1 MVKHAGLGGIDIPAV
16 GGDVVGLR
24 AVGLGVEGVLVG
36 DGHVADLGGLDLLPL
51 GPDDHV
57 TGGGGVL
64 CEHVGALLVVGP
76 ADELVAGVREH
87 VHRDGVNVP
96 EVRRNVVGG
105 GSDGLGVEGV
115 LVGDG
120 HVAELNLLPLRP
132 DRDGIS
138 AQGTRALVKHVR
150 SGLVVGPA
158 DELIAGV
165 NEPNGTRGIE
175 IPHIVINAIA
185 GLAGPV
191 SVQGVTIHHRDLGG
205 RLRILGLDLLP
216 LGPDD
221 HGAGG
226 GVRRRERVGAVLVV
240 GPADELVVLVREHA
254 SLAGVDVPAVGG
266 DAVGDCP
273 GRLGVEGV
281 LVGDA
286 NRGDLGSLDLL
297 PLGPDDHGAGG
308 GVRRRERVGAVL
320 VVGPADELVVLVRE
334 HASLAGVDVPA
345 VGGDAVGDC
354 PGRLGVEGVLVGDAN
369 RGDLGSLDLLPLG
382 PQGYVTRGH

>member
-1 MVKHAGLGGIDIPAV
+1 M
-16 GGDVVGLR
+16 
-24 AVGLGVEGVLVG
+24 
-36 DGHVADLGGLDLLPL
+36 
-51 GPDDHV
+51 
-57 TGGGGVL
+57 
-64 CEHVGALLVVGP
+64 
-76 ADELVAGVREH
+76 REH

-191 SVQGVTIHHRDLGG
+191 SVQGVAIYHRDLGG

-216 LGPDD
+216 LGPDG
-221 HGAGG
+221 HGTGG
-226 GVRRRERVGAVLVV
+226 GVRRGERVGAILVV
-240 GPADELVVLVREHA
+240 GPADELVALVREHA
-254 SLAGVDVPAVGG
+254 GLAGVDVPAVGG

-281 LVGDA
+281 LVSDG
-286 NRGDLGSLDLL
+286 NREDLGSLDLL
-297 PLGPDDHGAGG
+297 PLGPDGHGTGG
-308 GVRRRERVGAVL
+308 GVRRGERVGAIL
-320 VVGPADELVVLVRE
+320 VVGPADELVALVRE
-334 HASLAGVDVPA
+334 HAGLAGVDVPA

-354 PGRLGVEGVLVGDAN
+354 PGRLGVEGVLVSDGN

-382 PQGYVTRGH
+382 PQGYVTSGH